1 AKKLG
6 YAETGT
12 ARVKVE
18 GIDPQEWWAQRG
30 RPAPLML
37 NQPQVMAQATPPA
50 LSTSTGTVEQ
60 YTPPPQ
66 QHAAPVVPLQ
76 VDAKKNASGQA
87 AGLFLQVGAFA
98 NPDAAELLRSKLSGM
113 VRAPVFVS

>member
-1 AKKLG
+1 
-6 YAETGT
+6 TGT

-87 AGLFLQVGAFA
+87 AGL
-98 NPDAAELLRSKLSGM
+98 
-113 VRAPVFVS
+113 